1 MPNYFYLDL
10 VIRLDIMLSDFS
22 EKKETCLE
30 HKKTEFF
37 KLQKIRFSKGL
48 NPCFWSKNANFSLFR
63 FCQNK
68 TRNNVN
74 YFEKKK
80 DTLFDYKKQ
89 NFSKSKKSHICQRGY
104 SMLLARKCHFFSFF
118 RFDQNKT
125 RNKTSE
131 FAMKKETFFD
141 LENRKSPKNRKVRK
155 TEKSKK
161 SHFFPNGLI

>member
-1 MPNYFYLDL
+1 MF
-10 VIRLDIMLSDFS
+10 
-22 EKKETCLE
+22 
-30 HKKTEFF
+30 
-37 KLQKIRFSKGL
+37 
-48 NPCFWSKNANFSLFR
+48 
-63 FCQNK
+63 
-68 TRNNVN
+68 N

-141 LENRKSPKNRKVRK
+141 LENRKSQKNRKVQKIAFFSKRFNLGFRSK
-155 TEKSKK
+155 NAKSV
-161 SHFFPNGLI
+161 FV

>member
-1 MPNYFYLDL
+1 MTIKN
-10 VIRLDIMLSDFS
+10 
-22 EKKETCLE
+22 
-30 HKKTEFF
+30 
-37 KLQKIRFSKGL
+37 KIFQSPKNRIFVKGVTL
-48 NPCFWSKNANFSLFR
+48 CFWPE
-63 FCQNK
+63 
-68 TRNNVN
+68 NV
-74 YFEKKK
+74 
-80 DTLFDYKKQ
+80 
-89 NFSKSKKSHICQRGY
+89 I
-104 SMLLARKCHFFSFF
+104 FFSFF

>member
-1 MPNYFYLDL
+1 MF
-10 VIRLDIMLSDFS
+10 
-22 EKKETCLE
+22 
-30 HKKTEFF
+30 
-37 KLQKIRFSKGL
+37 
-48 NPCFWSKNANFSLFR
+48 
-63 FCQNK
+63 
-68 TRNNVN
+68 N

-161 SHFFPNGLI
+161 SHFFSKRFNLGFRSKNAKSVFV